1 MAIDLL
7 NNLAITAALLFIAGK
22 FFENKP
28 LDLDATLK
36 TRLYGG
42 LWAGILG
49 SLLMLSTIQVTE
61 TVILDLR
68 HLAIVIVAV
77 YGGPVSAIV
86 AGIIIGSMRILL
98 FGINNASIV
107 GCSIAIIMG
116 GIIGYIATF
125 NMRKIYK
132 YILMNSAFVI
142 TNSIALTI
150 LIANLAVSQKTLLY
164 YIPISIVGGLFSYSI
179 VEYIRKSNVNQRN
192 MKYYKMMADNSTDII
207 STHNIDGTFKFLSP
221 SCETIL
227 GYNQKELIG
236 KTPTEFHL
244 SEDFNKV
251 TESHKTVSNS
261 LSPYTVEYRFKR
273 KDGTII
279 WLETTSKQMTDSPS
293 SQKEIICLSRDIT
306 ERKVIEDA
314 LKENK
319 ERFSNLVKHM
329 PNPMIVHKDNKI
341 IFANEQASKLGKY
354 SVDELVGKSI
364 FDFIQTEYHPKTID
378 HIKGLYEGK
387 HDPNT
392 LEFKMKTSTGR
403 YLDIEATSK
412 YIRYNN
418 EGAIQVIFRDVTE
431 KTRLERE
438 LKETHDRFTF
448 ITENSKD
455 VITILEGDG
464 VVRYISP
471 ACEKL
476 FGYTVT
482 EFVGKNVFQY
492 IHPDDIG
499 EIMSLQQQFANLQ
512 KEFVSI
518 TYRYQTK
525 NKDYIWLE
533 TVAKAVR
540 NDNQLESILLVTRDI
555 TSRQE
560 QAIALEESNQMLQR
574 LSMLDGLTE
583 IPNRR
588 YFDIK
593 LAEEWNNSKR
603 TRIPISIILLDIDY
617 FKKYNDEYGHLEGD
631 DCLRR
636 VASLLTTTLK
646 RPRDF
651 VARYGGEEFV
661 VILPETDVDGAMTV
675 AEHLRSNIRA
685 ENIPHKKSKI
695 DHNVT
700 VSLGCATVIG
710 TEMDTPEELVE
721 MADKALYKSKQTGRN
736 CVTQFTEHSKIGV

>member
-22 FFENKP
+22 FFENRP
-28 LDLDATLK
+28 LVLDAILK

-49 SLLMLSTIQVTE
+49 SLLMVSTIQITE

-68 HLAIVIVAV
+68 HLAIVVVAI

-86 AGIIIGSMRILL
+86 AGFIIGTMRILL

-116 GIIGYIATF
+116 GIIGFIATI
-125 NMRKIYK
+125 NMRKNHK

-150 LIANLAVSQKTLLY
+150 LIDNLVISQKILLY

-221 SCETIL
+221 SCEAIL

-236 KTPTEFHL
+236 KNPNDFYL
-244 SEDFNKV
+244 SEDSNKV
-251 TESHKTVSNS
+251 NESLQIVSNS
-261 LSPYTVEYRFKR
+261 LTPFTVEYRFKR
-273 KDGTII
+273 KDGSII
-279 WLETTSKQMTDSPS
+279 WLETTSKQMTNSPG
-293 SQKEIICLSRDIT
+293 SQKEIICVSREIT
-306 ERKVIEDA
+306 ERKIIENA
-314 LKENK
+314 LVENK
-319 ERFSNLVKHM
+319 ERFSNLVRHM

-341 IFANEQASKLGKY
+341 IFANEQASKLGRY
-354 SVDELVGKSI
+354 SVEELVGKSI
-364 FDFIQTEYHPKTID
+364 FDFIQTEYHSKTID
-378 HIKGLYEGK
+378 HIKDLYEGK
-387 HDPNT
+387 HDPNS
-392 LEFKMKTSTGR
+392 LEIKMKTSTGR

-431 KTRLERE
+431 KRRLERE

-471 ACEKL
+471 ACEML
-476 FGYTVT
+476 FGYTVA

-492 IHPDDIG
+492 IHPDDVG
-499 EIMSLQQQFANLQ
+499 EILSLHQQFSNLE

-540 NDNQLESILLVTRDI
+540 IENQLESILLVTRDI

-593 LAEEWNNSKR
+593 LSEEWNNSKR
-603 TRIPISIILLDIDY
+603 MGIPLSIILLDIDY

-631 DCLRR
+631 DCLRK
-636 VASLLTTTLK
+636 VANLLTTTLK

-661 VILPETDVDGAMTV
+661 VILPETDPDGAMTV

-685 ENIPHKKSKI
+685 ENIPHIKSKI
-695 DHNVT
+695 DDNVT
-700 VSLGCATVIG
+700 VSLGCSTMVATEVN
-710 TEMDTPEELVE
+710 TPEELME
-721 MADKALYKSKQTGRN
+721 MADKALYKSKQSGRN
-736 CVTQFTEHSKIGV
+736 RVTRFLETMKIGV